1 MNTKDKDSLSI
12 SSEDRELFRNAVKN
26 SIPIKKNNLRVN
38 FKSKPKA
45 RANQTRKDEE
55 EVLIETL
62 QGGIEN
68 QEKSTSQF
76 VEFHRS
82 GLSKKIIRKLQ
93 KGSYSIQAE
102 LDLHGMTVNDANE
115 ELKTFINSCVL
126 HNYTC
131 VRVIHGKGLGSG
143 DRGPVLKY
151 EVTRLLKKWK
161 QVVAFVSARQVDG
174 GTGAVYV
181 LLKRNNK

>member
-38 FKSKPKA
+38 FKKKPEA
-45 RANQTRKDEE
+45 IANQTRKDEE

-76 VEFHRS
+76 LEFHRI
-82 GLSKKIIRKLQ
+82 GLSKRVIRKLQ

-102 LDLHGMTVNDANE
+102 LDLHGMTVNNVNE
-115 ELKTFINSCVL
+115 ELKSFINSCVL
-126 HNYTC
+126 HNYKC

-174 GTGAVYV
+174 GTGALYV
-181 LLKRNNK
+181 LLKGNSK

>member
-1 MNTKDKDSLSI
+1 MNKKDKDSSSI

-76 VEFHRS
+76 LEFHRS
-82 GLSKKIIRKLQ
+82 GLSKKVIRKLQ

-115 ELKTFINSCVL
+115 ELKSFVNSCVL

-161 QVVAFVSARQVDG
+161 QVVAYVSARQVDG
-174 GTGAVYV
+174 GTGALYV
-181 LLKRNNK
+181 LLKRNSK

>member
-1 MNTKDKDSLSI
+1 MNKKDKDNSSI

-76 VEFHRS
+76 LEFHRS
-82 GLSKKIIRKLQ
+82 SLSKKVIRKLQ

-102 LDLHGMTVNDANE
+102 LDLHGMTVNDANK
-115 ELKTFINSCVL
+115 ELKSFVNSRVL

-161 QVVAFVSARQVDG
+161 QVLAFVSARQADG
-174 GTGAVYV
+174 GTGALYV
-181 LLKRNNK
+181 LLRNSK